1 MKKATIFRKKTVASA
16 VFVVLPGPVGTL
28 MLRRLTERRIMLRK
42 REGLQN
48 LVNVGG
54 FHIMLGLTVFPDG
67 IFDALDSTHIHSFP
81 FVVMMGLRVATAL
94 VRLEVED
101 MALNDTG
108 IPLNFDFPA
117 LLAVKSGLIPV
128 LREKQ
133 PHFIAGA
140 AVGTGT
146 LNRKLD
152 HPAGVVLKTLHGE
165 NVVSFQLTG

>member
-1 MKKATIFRKKTVASA
+1 
-16 VFVVLPGPVGTL
+16 

-48 LVNVGG
+48 LVNVGR

-81 FVVMMGLRVATAL
+81 FVVMMGLRVAAL

-108 IPLNFDFPA
+108 IPLDFDFPA